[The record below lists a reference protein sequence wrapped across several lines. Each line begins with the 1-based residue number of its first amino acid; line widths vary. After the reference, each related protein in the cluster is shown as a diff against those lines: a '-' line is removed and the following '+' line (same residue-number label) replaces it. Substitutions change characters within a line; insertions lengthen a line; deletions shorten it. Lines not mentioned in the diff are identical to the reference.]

1 MSHCSDINRCEQA
14 CSAVEVCTH
23 LSIRQTLQEVGL
35 PTAIGSNEAVSA
47 ANGELYAA
55 VLYELHAIEAHAEP
69 ADFDVS

>member
-1 MSHCSDINRCEQA
+1 M
-14 CSAVEVCTH
+14 H